1 MEELIKITE
10 QDGRQAV
17 SARELHQFLE
27 SKRDFSN
34 WIKDRIEKY
43 GFVENQDFCSFN
55 KIVERETGAT
65 TRIEYAVSL
74 DMAKELCMI
83 ENNERGKQAR
93 RYFIACEKK
102 ARNPF
107 GVPSSFRE
115 ALLLA
120 AKQQEQLE
128 AQQKQVEAQRKLIEA
143 NAPRVLFS
151 QAVETSNKSVLIGEL
166 AKILCQNGV
175 PNMGERRL
183 FQWLR
188 DNDYLCSKGERYN
201 QPTQKAMEM
210 KLFEI
215 KKTVI
220 NKPNGVSLVTSTTK
234 ATPKA
239 QIYFVNKFLGGA
251 DKQSTIVC

>member
-17 SARELHQFLE
+17 SARELHQFLD
-27 SKRDFSN
+27 SKQEFAN
-34 WIKDRIEKY
+34 WIKNRIDKY
-43 GFVENQDFCSFN
+43 GFVEGQDFCSFDN
-55 KIVERETGAT
+55 SIKRETGAT
-65 TRIEYAVSL
+65 IRKEYAISI

-120 AKQQEQLE
+120 AKQQEQI
-128 AQQKQVEAQRKLIEA
+128 EAQRKLIEA

-239 QIYFVNKFLGGA
+239 QIYFVNKFLGGG
-251 DKQSTIVC
+251 DKQNTIVC

>member
-43 GFVENQDFCSFN
+43 GFVENQDYEVFAKF
-55 KIVERETGAT
+55 VENPNGGRPLT
-65 TRIEYAVSL
+65 EYAISI

-120 AKQQEQLE
+120 AKQQEQI
-128 AQQKQVEAQRKLIEA
+128 EAQRKLIEA

-239 QIYFVNKFLGGA
+239 QIYFVNKFLGGG
-251 DKQSTIVC
+251 DKQNTIVC

>member
-17 SARELHQFLE
+17 SARELHQFL
-27 SKRDFSN
+27 DSN
-34 WIKDRIEKY
+34 QQFTDWIKNRIEKY
-43 GFVENQDFCSFN
+43 GFVENQDYEVFQNFMKN
-55 KIVERETGAT
+55 PNGGRPLT
-65 TRIEYAVSL
+65 EYAISI

-120 AKQQEQLE
+120 AKQQEQI
-128 AQQKQVEAQRKLIEA
+128 EAQRKLIEA

>member
-120 AKQQEQLE
+120 AKQQEQI
-128 AQQKQVEAQRKLIEA
+128 EAQRKLIEA

-175 PNMGERRL
+175 PNMGERRRRTKYNSL
-183 FQWLR
+183 LKK
-188 DNDYLCSKGERYN
+188 DNYL
-201 QPTQKAMEM
+201 
-210 KLFEI
+210 
-215 KKTVI
+215 
-220 NKPNGVSLVTSTTK
+220 
-234 ATPKA
+234 
-239 QIYFVNKFLGGA
+239 
-251 DKQSTIVC
+251 

>member
-43 GFVENQDFCSFN
+43 GFVENQDYEVFAKF
-55 KIVERETGAT
+55 VENPNGGRPLT
-65 TRIEYAVSL
+65 EYAISI

-120 AKQQEQLE
+120 AKQQEQI
-128 AQQKQVEAQRKLIEA
+128 EAQRKLIEA

-239 QIYFVNKFLGGA
+239 QIYFVNKFLGGT